1 MKIVYIVMMMM
12 ISSLSSLYGM
22 QNKFPCPLS
31 DHFKGGKWDDEES
44 SVIIEKILFFQIM
57 QQAEKRRHLNPSGYA
72 LLNVKIQSCLSMNTT
87 YAKLTEEDVMI
98 RLFSFLDQTNFM
110 CKTEPA
116 QYPITINDQ
125 HALLQVEYDWDTRR
139 PVALKRTS

>member
-1 MKIVYIVMMMM
+1 MMIM
-12 ISSLSSLYGM
+12 ISSLHGM

-31 DHFKGGKWDDEES
+31 NHFKGGKWDDQES
-44 SVIIEKILFFQIM
+44 SVIIEKTLFFQIM
-57 QQAEKRRHLNPSGYA
+57 QHAEKRRHLNPCAYA
-72 LLNVKIQSCLSMNTT
+72 LLNLKIQSCLSMNSM

-116 QYPITINDQ
+116 QYPVTINGN
-125 HALLQVEYDWDTRR
+125 HAFLQVEYDWDTRR
-139 PVALKRTS
+139 PIALKRTS